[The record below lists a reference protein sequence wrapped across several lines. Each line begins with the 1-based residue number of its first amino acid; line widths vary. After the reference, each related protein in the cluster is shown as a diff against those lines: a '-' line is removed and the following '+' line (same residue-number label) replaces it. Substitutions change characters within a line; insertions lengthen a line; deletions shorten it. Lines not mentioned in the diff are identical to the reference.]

1 MFAFLRNLFG
11 GSTSHNFS
19 VELSSRRPGRTQSD
33 EISDLDIPSSEKI
46 THVEIQNIPISGAE
60 VIEAERSSKRYT
72 LSVVPQRKNSFEFDR
87 SKKVIVFV
95 LAGSKDEAMNALSQK
110 LSGTYPYSDDS
121 NSNTAEAGRWYDG
134 NKYAMEILRFEKN
147 TM

>member
-1 MFAFLRNLFG
+1 M
-11 GSTSHNFS
+11 
-19 VELSSRRPGRTQSD
+19 
-33 EISDLDIPSSEKI
+33 
-46 THVEIQNIPISGAE
+46 EIQNIPISGGE